1 MKTSEKVEFTAADSV
16 VQELVK
22 ANVEIVFG
30 IVSIHNMPIY
40 DAIAK
45 NSDIHMVAARGESG
59 AVNMADGYARATG
72 KLGVVITST
81 GAGAGNAAGALTE
94 SWNKGTPLLHI
105 TGEVA
110 SDYIG
115 KGKRYIHEC
124 KDQLAMM
131 EGASKQALLLQEPEQ
146 TSTFIR
152 KAIGNS
158 KTPPVGPITV
168 LVPTDLQTVIT
179 TNSEVINPTEDT
191 LEEFK
196 ERTAF
201 FSEEMIQKIS
211 AAKRPII
218 WAGGGVIDSGASEEV
233 KQLAERMQSAVIT
246 SESGK
251 GSIPENHPLCIG
263 SFTSEPQVEKI
274 IKESDLLISIGT
286 RFRGEETNDWT
297 LPFPA
302 EHIQIDADPEAI
314 NLNYQTSYGL
324 VGDAKSILQN
334 LVHQLSEKEMASAK
348 SYAKEIESVRNQVRS
363 ALREAVAPYDQ
374 FADEMRRLMPN
385 DAILVR
391 DVTIPAYLWGNR
403 LIDIYQPRTS
413 ISASGGGIGQGLPTA
428 IGAQIDDKD
437 RTVVL
442 MAGDGGFMVNVG
454 ELATAA
460 EEELPLV
467 VILFDDGGYGILRYL
482 QNAAYG
488 RLAAVNLNNP
498 DYVMMS
504 QSMGFEAE
512 KVQSAGEFTSA
523 LETAIKRRRP
533 SMIVVDMDAVGPMNH
548 PYEESAEYIESFH
561 PKKLS
566 HDG

>member
-1 MKTSEKVEFTAADSV
+1 MKTLDKTNLSTADSI

-22 ANVEIVFG
+22 AKVEVVFG

-40 DAIAK
+40 DAIVRDG
-45 NSDIHMVAARGESG
+45 SIHMVSARGESG

-72 KLGVVITST
+72 KLGVVLTST

-131 EGASKQALLLQEPEQ
+131 EGASKKAYLLQEPEQ
-146 TSTFIR
+146 TASFIR
-152 KAIGNS
+152 KAIDNALTS
-158 KTPPVGPITV
+158 PMGPITV
-168 LVPTDLQTVIT
+168 SIPTDFQTEIFNKSTIVKA
-179 TNSEVINPTEDT
+179 N
-191 LEEFK
+191 
-196 ERTAF
+196 ERQLVENADNDIVLA
-201 FSEEMIQKIS
+201 EEMIQKIAQS
-211 AAKRPII
+211 KRPII
-218 WAGGGVIDSGASEEV
+218 WAGGGVINSGASEEV
-233 KQLAERMQSAVIT
+233 KQLAELMQSAVLT

-263 SFTSEPQVEKI
+263 NFASEPQVEKL
-274 IKESDLLISIGT
+274 IKDSDLLISIGT

-297 LPFPA
+297 LPFPT
-302 EHIQIDADPEAI
+302 EHIRIDADPEAI
-314 NLNYQTSYGL
+314 NLNYQSTYGL
-324 VGDAKSILQN
+324 VGDAKPILQK
-334 LVHQLSEKEMASAK
+334 LVQQLSKQNVAPDP
-348 SYAKEIESVRNQVRS
+348 SYSNEIESVRNQVRS

-374 FADEMRRLMPN
+374 FADGMRRLMPN

-413 ISASGGGIGQGLPTA
+413 IFASGGGIGQGLPTA
-428 IGAQIDDKD
+428 IGAQIDNKD

-442 MAGDGGFMVNVG
+442 MAGDGGFMVNAG
-454 ELATAA
+454 ELATAS
-460 EEELPLV
+460 EEDLPLI

-512 KVQSAGEFTSA
+512 KVTSAEEFTFA
-523 LETAIKRRRP
+523 LETAIERRKP

-548 PYEESAEYIESFH
+548 PYEESAEYIASFQ
-561 PKKLS
+561 PGKS
-566 HDG
+566 